1 MKTNLTI
8 ILLSIMFASLTV
20 TGQDSIS
27 NRSFEYWNNAYSPK
41 SWETTNIFLPPEY
54 HTCSQSFDSYDGKYA
69 LKLKSV
75 EMNGSVIPGVA
86 TLGHIV
92 LFDTEGGIPFTQ
104 MPSALRAYIKHPS
117 SGDNVMIAI
126 EFFNKGIAIGGGV
139 FQTTDSIP
147 DYIEIVIPIAFSKV
161 SNPDTMNIT
170 ILSDM
175 GFAGSTLIID
185 NLSFDIQT
193 STSDPVKQE
202 KDVLIYPNPAS
213 KEFFIE
219 FPVDRNYET
228 IIISSSGSL
237 IEKRNSA
244 TGKEKFNIEGITPGL
259 YFVNSYSNGKTW
271 SRKLIIK

>member
-1 MKTNLTI
+1 
-8 ILLSIMFASLTV
+8 MFASLTV